1 MWTDQIL
8 NRLKHPISR
17 EMLLCYPTLVST
29 NDTAK
34 ELAVAGAPVSTTVIA
49 DSQSGG
55 RGRMGRSFHSPAGCG
70 IYLSRI
76 LRPGCPPTQ
85 LMHLTCAVAVTVC
98 DAIEKACGFRPGIK
112 WVNDLI
118 ALERKL
124 GGILTEMSL
133 NGNGDVNYCVI
144 GIGINC
150 AATAMPAELSSIA
163 ISLEE
168 ALGHPVERE
177 AVIAALMDSLTEM
190 EVRLTEQQY
199 WIHRY
204 RADCVTLGNEIR
216 VMAQPPYSAKALDV
230 DENGALVLSLPDGTE
245 KILAAGEVSIR
256 GMYGNSE

>member
-8 NRLKHPISR
+8 NRLKRPISR
-17 EMLLCYPTLVST
+17 EMLLCCPTLVST

-34 ELAVAGAPVSTTVIA
+34 EMAVAGAPGGTTVIA
-49 DSQSGG
+49 DSQTGG

-98 DAIEKACGFRPGIK
+98 DAIENACGFRPGIK

-118 ALERKL
+118 ALKRKL

-133 NGNGDVNYCVI
+133 GANGNVNYCVI

-168 ALGHPVERE
+168 VLGHPVERD
-177 AVIAALMDSLTEM
+177 AVIAALMDSLSNM
-190 EVRLTEQQY
+190 EDRLTDKEY
-199 WIHRY
+199 WICRY

-216 VMAQPPYSAKALDV
+216 VMAQSPYCAKALDV
-230 DENGALVLSLPDGTE
+230 DENGALVLSLPDGTQ
-245 KILAAGEVSIR
+245 KLLAAGEVSIR
-256 GMYGNSE
+256 GMYDDPE